1 MNFIH
6 NVTTDSS
13 RSWLIGATAKEN
25 KSLEIKLCSLVQPG
39 ENVFYK
45 MKADKYEEFAY

>member
-1 MNFIH
+1 MNFFH
-6 NVTTDSS
+6 NLNTDSS

-25 KSLEIKLCSLVQPG
+25 KSLEIKLCSLAQPR
-39 ENVFYK
+39 EHVFYK